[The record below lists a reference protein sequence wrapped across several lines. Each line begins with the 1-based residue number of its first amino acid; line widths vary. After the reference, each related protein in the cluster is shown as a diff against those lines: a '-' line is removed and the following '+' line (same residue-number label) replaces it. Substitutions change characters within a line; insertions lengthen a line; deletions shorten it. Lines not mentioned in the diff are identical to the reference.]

1 MVREKTVEWEE
12 RQRRNNIC
20 IIGVP
25 GEEKAKLIQSLRFKT
40 IKQENFP
47 EIEKDLNQPM
57 GN

>member
-20 IIGVP
+20 ITGVP